1 MLLAIA
7 AACRDAPSYAVPRDF
22 VVVDR
27 AEAASRNLLTPNG
40 RFRRA
45 LLAKAFADIRSEATP
60 AGRTF
65 QAEEMTA

>member
-1 MLLAIA
+1 
-7 AACRDAPSYAVPRDF
+7 VPRDY

-60 AGRTF
+60 AGCTF
-65 QAEEMTA
+65 QPEEMTV